1 MYSYRASIV
10 FNMQGLHFAQRL
22 ASGLAAFLPATRHII
37 DNTARINT
45 NIILIRKIPN
55 TQHSR
60 QYCHTL
66 PARRSVH
73 AVCRHNE
80 KIRSHDAIRS
90 LCLSTYLTSMRG
102 DPSHQPLHI
111 IITLSWHRELL
122 LHFHVTCTAYAG
134 CAY

>member
-60 QYCHTL
+60 QYCPTL
-66 PARRSVH
+66 PAPT
-73 AVCRHNE
+73 CRVGAAATDDIDSAKMTRATGFMTLTALCSYTISQTSPARNY
-80 KIRSHDAIRS
+80 SHTALS
-90 LCLSTYLTSMRG
+90 PQSTCLNSHTPISHHYLHT
-102 DPSHQPLHI
+102 
-111 IITLSWHRELL
+111 
-122 LHFHVTCTAYAG
+122 
-134 CAY
+134 